1 MQEERSG
8 SSADSV
14 HKSNW
19 PYFLMLDFLR
29 TQFKTRPT
37 SGNLMKKQ
45 KTNEDQSVATIC
57 DDLSVSKHQ
66 LHVEN
71 TDEMYAERFSTQDD
85 IDINEN
91 GKRLNTDGNV
101 SGKSPECPS
110 SKIDN
115 TVKEDLV
122 HPNTF
127 NKRIV
132 KNDHL
137 KRLVQIEEKKM
148 AILEQKRSRTAH
160 EKSDDDMLFF
170 ESLLPH
176 IKKIEGVN
184 KLFFRNDIQNLVIKY
199 AYQHASYDPS
209 RPSTGSSTHQSFLP
223 SGDSAQDTG
232 DNVEISTPHS
242 DQDNDILDL
251 DQWKSCFLPTSK

>member
-122 HPNTF
+122 HPHTF

-132 KNDHL
+132 K
-137 KRLVQIEEKKM
+137 K
-148 AILEQKRSRTAH
+148 
-160 EKSDDDMLFF
+160 
-170 ESLLPH
+170 
-176 IKKIEGVN
+176 
-184 KLFFRNDIQNLVIKY
+184 
-199 AYQHASYDPS
+199 
-209 RPSTGSSTHQSFLP
+209 
-223 SGDSAQDTG
+223 
-232 DNVEISTPHS
+232 
-242 DQDNDILDL
+242 
-251 DQWKSCFLPTSK
+251 

>member
-1 MQEERSG
+1 MNVEAFVISIRNREAIWNQQLSDHHNRYTLDKLWKEVGAENNCSVKEAQSKWKSLRDYYRKEVRKMQEERSG

-29 TQFKTRPT
+29 TQFKTSPT

-160 EKSDDDMLFF
+160 EK
-170 ESLLPH
+170 
-176 IKKIEGVN
+176 I
-184 KLFFRNDIQNLVIKY
+184 
-199 AYQHASYDPS
+199 
-209 RPSTGSSTHQSFLP
+209 
-223 SGDSAQDTG
+223 
-232 DNVEISTPHS
+232 
-242 DQDNDILDL
+242 
-251 DQWKSCFLPTSK
+251 